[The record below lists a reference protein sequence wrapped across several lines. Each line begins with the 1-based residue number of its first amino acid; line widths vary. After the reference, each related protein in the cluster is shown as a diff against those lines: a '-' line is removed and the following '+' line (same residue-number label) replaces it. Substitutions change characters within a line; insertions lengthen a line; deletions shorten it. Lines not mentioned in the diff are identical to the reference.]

1 MKIKI
6 DKKASVSIKLSD
18 DKQKV
23 VLSTQVENTGGHIF
37 LNTISLNEDSLDIL
51 VTELITLKSKLES
64 E

>member
-6 DKKASVSIKLSD
+6 DQKASISIKLSD
-18 DKQKV
+18 DKEKI
-23 VLSTQVENTGGHIF
+23 VLSTQVESVNGHIF

-51 VTELITLKSKLES
+51 VTELITLKSKLQS